1 MDKLL
6 ALRGGAEAVALY
18 AQLSSVADVVAG
30 ISLAGLGGGLA
41 VLVAQAG
48 DAERR
53 RELLRAALSIGL
65 ALSLAAALAVLAG
78 ALVLDSDILPL
89 GIVAAAAL
97 VGWIAVVPGL
107 LNNYWVGRERRD
119 AQLALA
125 AFSVLV
131 GVAAAAWAPPG
142 RILEWLLVAQ
152 AAPALA
158 LAVVWRRR
166 SGPRLDPRQAAAL
179 RRYVLP
185 SIAIGVLSPASMLAA
200 RALVADALSWHD
212 AGVLQALW
220 RVSDWIWSFASGVLA
235 VLYLARMGSAH
246 QRGELPQVIRAAT
259 RAVLLPSALLFGL
272 LLAFHRPLLAALYDA
287 GFAVSDTAAALFL
300 AGGVL
305 RVASWIPLFALY
317 AMSRT
322 RAIAAGELLSLP
334 LFVVLLGACGEGLTL
349 ELAGAAWLLSFLA
362 YALFNY
368 WAMRRS

>member
-1 MDKLL
+1 VDKLL
-6 ALRGGAEAVALY
+6 ALRGGAETVALW
-18 AQLSSVADVVAG
+18 AQLASVGDVVAG
-30 ISLAGLGGGLA
+30 ITLAGLGGGLA
-41 VLVAQAG
+41 VLVAQEA

-53 RELLRAALSIGL
+53 RELLRAALAIGL
-65 ALSLAAALAVLAG
+65 LLSLAAALAVLAG
-78 ALVLDSDILPL
+78 AVLLGSEILSL
-89 GIVAAAAL
+89 GIVVAAAL
-97 VGWIAVVPGL
+97 VGLIGVVPGL

-125 AFSVLV
+125 ALSVLL
-131 GVAAAAWAPPG
+131 GIAAVAWAPPG

-158 LAVVWRRR
+158 LAAVWRRR
-166 SGPRLDPRQAAAL
+166 SGPRLDSRQAAML
-179 RRYVLP
+179 RRFILP
-185 SIAIGVLSPASMLAA
+185 SVAIGVLSPVSMLAA

-220 RVSDWIWSFASGVLA
+220 RVSDWIFGFASGVLG
-235 VLYLARMGSAH
+235 VLYLARMGAAH
-246 QRGELPQVIRAAT
+246 PRGELAQVTRAAA
-259 RAVLLPSALLFGL
+259 RAVLLPSALLFVL
-272 LLAFHRPLLAALYDA
+272 LIAFHRPVLVLLYDDS
-287 GFAVSDTAAALFL
+287 FEVSAAAAALFF

-322 RAIAAGELLSLP
+322 RAIALGELLSLP
-334 LFVVLLGACGEGLTL
+334 LFVVLLAAWGESLTL
-349 ELAGAAWLLSFLA
+349 ELAGASWVLSFLA

>member
-1 MDKLL
+1 VDKLL
-6 ALRGGAEAVALY
+6 ALRGGAEAVALW
-18 AQLSSVADVVAG
+18 AQLSSVGDVVAG
-30 ISLAGLGGGLA
+30 ITLAGLGGGLA
-41 VLVAQAG
+41 VLVAQAA

-53 RELLRAALSIGL
+53 RELLRHALLIGL
-65 ALSLAAALAVLAG
+65 ALSAAAALVVLAG
-78 ALVLDSDILPL
+78 AAVLGSGVLSP

-97 VGWIAVVPGL
+97 VGWIFVVPGL

-125 AFSVLV
+125 A
-131 GVAAAAWAPPG
+131 VAALVSIAAATWAPRD
-142 RILEWLLVAQ
+142 RILEWLLAAQ
-152 AAPALA
+152 AVPALA
-158 LAVVWRRR
+158 LAAVWRRR
-166 SGPRLDPRQAAAL
+166 TGARLDSLQAAAL
-179 RRYVLP
+179 RRFILP

-220 RVSDWIWSFASGVLA
+220 RVSDWIFGFASGVLG
-235 VLYLARMGSAH
+235 VLYLARMGAAH
-246 QRGELPQVIRAAT
+246 PRGELPQVVRGAE
-259 RAVLLPSALLFGL
+259 RSVLLPSAALFIL
-272 LLAFHRPLLAALYDA
+272 LLAFQRPLLALLYDDS
-287 GFAVSDTAAALFL
+287 FQVSATAAALFF

-322 RAIAAGELLSLP
+322 RAIAVGELLSLP
-334 LFVVLLGACGEGLTL
+334 LFVLLLAAWGDGLTL
-349 ELAGAAWLLSFLA
+349 ELAGASWLLSFLA